1 MEIVIMNQKRTE
13 LHREVVEALVS
24 SKAVN
29 FEAVGSVLAKYGAR
43 GALSGES
50 IGVII
55 NWRMIDACIPVDFHS
70 LLRGVSIEHAVGGQL
85 KG

>member
-1 MEIVIMNQKRTE
+1 MSNSRTE

-29 FEAVGSVLAKYGAR
+29 FEAVGAILSKYGAR
-43 GALSGES
+43 AAISGDAL
-50 IGVII
+50 GVII
-55 NWRMIDACIPVDFHS
+55 NRRVFDVCIPPEPYTVLQGS
-70 LLRGVSIEHAVGGQL
+70 LETIGAQA

>member
-1 MEIVIMNQKRTE
+1 MPQRRTE
-13 LHREVVEALVS
+13 LQKEVVEALVS

-43 GALSGES
+43 AALNGDTFGALVHWRVIDVCIPPDPFVLRGFDLEQS
-50 IGVII
+50 IG
-55 NWRMIDACIPVDFHS
+55 A
-70 LLRGVSIEHAVGGQL
+70 QT

>member
-1 MEIVIMNQKRTE
+1 MPHRSE

-29 FEAVGSVLAKYGAR
+29 FEAIGSVLSKYGAR
-43 GALSGES
+43 AAITGEG

-70 LLRGVSIEHAVGGQL
+70 LVHGVDLERTIGAQT